1 MSTGAIT
8 RTTTRRTALTGL
20 GALGVVTTAGACSLL
35 PGGDE
40 EPAGGTDPAPSDAG
54 SDGGGAS
61 SEPAPE
67 PGTTFDDW
75 AAAEDLRLVEID
87 TAAADERTRIE
98 PGPLEREDRFG
109 TWASP
114 GFPDDSPLLTAEP
127 LEFDAEAAA
136 ALGGESE
143 ARSALRDVLLQTVV
157 EVADTPLLLE
167 ADNSRSGEIGPVLV
181 KAFGLEGFDPS
192 AFDPLFEQVPISG
205 APTPEVGVPEMFDLE
220 PAPYPEDGPRMSV
233 LDTSSLLA
241 RVPEGTTFPG
251 AGAALVAFVRGV
263 VPIVREGEDGF
274 LRREVAF
281 YLGVED
287 GRMNALMTYVVATV
301 PTLAISDA
309 EELPLVEPTE
319 VPEDWQEIS
328 FGRLTAAIPPTS
340 GELEEVELGISSVD
354 EDGTRKGGITLF
366 RLPVPSPYLLDAVLY
381 AARAEIGGADL
392 VTAAVSRG
400 GEDGMVVAVRVH
412 VGEEEYRVQVNGV
425 SAEEAPVLAHQVLAG
440 IRVEG

>member
-1 MSTGAIT
+1 M
-8 RTTTRRTALTGL
+8 
-20 GALGVVTTAGACSLL
+20 
-35 PGGDE
+35 
-40 EPAGGTDPAPSDAG
+40 
-54 SDGGGAS
+54 
-61 SEPAPE
+61 
-67 PGTTFDDW
+67 
-75 AAAEDLRLVEID
+75 
-87 TAAADERTRIE
+87 
-98 PGPLEREDRFG
+98 
-109 TWASP
+109 
-114 GFPDDSPLLTAEP
+114 
-127 LEFDAEAAA
+127 
-136 ALGGESE
+136 
-143 ARSALRDVLLQTVV
+143 LLQTVV

-167 ADNSRSGEIGPVLV
+167 ADNSRSGEIGTVLV

-233 LDTSSLLA
+233 
-241 RVPEGTTFPG
+241 
-251 AGAALVAFVRGV
+251 
-263 VPIVREGEDGF
+263 
-274 LRREVAF
+274 
-281 YLGVED
+281 
-287 GRMNALMTYVVATV
+287 LMTYVVATV

-354 EDGTRKGGITLF
+354 EDGTRKAGITLF

-381 AARAEIGGADL
+381 AARAEISGADL

-400 GEDGMVVAVRVH
+400 GEDEMVVAVRLH